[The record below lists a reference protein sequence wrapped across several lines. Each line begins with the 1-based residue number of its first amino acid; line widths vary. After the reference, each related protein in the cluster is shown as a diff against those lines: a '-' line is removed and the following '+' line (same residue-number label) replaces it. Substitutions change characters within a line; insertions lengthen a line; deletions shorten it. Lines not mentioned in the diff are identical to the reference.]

1 MQDKSVFIAG
11 AWRAGRGP
19 ELRTI
24 NPADGAVTFA
34 ANAASADDVTDAVA
48 AARAAFPAWARTPLA
63 ARVALAEAYAK
74 IIAAQGE
81 ALARVIAE
89 DMGKPLWEAR
99 TEVQTVVGKVALSI
113 KAQAERAGRK
123 AEAAAFGEI
132 TLDHRPHGVLSVF
145 GPYNFPAHL
154 PNGHIVPA
162 LLAGNTIVFK
172 PSELAPRAGALMADA
187 WAEAGLAAGVL
198 NVVQGG
204 RDTGAALLNAAIDGV
219 LFTGSAETGA
229 FIHRHFA
236 GRPEIIL
243 ALEMGGNNPLIVW
256 PPADVAA
263 SANLIAQ
270 SAFLSAGQRCSC
282 ARRLIVPDDRFGGEI
297 IAATAALAAI
307 LAPRRFD
314 AEPPAF
320 MGPVVSERAA
330 IAAEAAADEL
340 IAAGARWVRRWTR
353 DGAFLTPGIVDVT
366 AIDAPDTEVFAPL
379 LQVRRVKDF
388 DAAIVAAN
396 ATRFGLAGG
405 LISDDAALWARAQ
418 IEMRAG
424 VLNWNRPTTGA
435 SGALPFG
442 GPGLSGNARPSA
454 WYAADY
460 CAWPVASQTA
470 PKAIAVPAPGL
481 PT

>member
-1 MQDKSVFIAG
+1 MPDKSVFGHG
-11 AWRAGRGP
+11 AWRAGRGA

-24 NPADGAVTFA
+24 NPADGTVTFA
-34 ANAASADDVTDAVA
+34 AASAAADDVTDAVA
-48 AARAAFPAWARTPLA
+48 AARAAFPAWARRPLQD
-63 ARVALAEAYAK
+63 RIALTEAYAK
-74 IIAAQGE
+74 IIAAKGE
-81 ALARVIAE
+81 TLARVISE

-123 AEAAAFGEI
+123 TDAAAFGAV

-172 PSELAPRAGALMADA
+172 PSELAPRAGAVMADA
-187 WAEAGLAAGVL
+187 WAEAGLPAGVL
-198 NVVQGG
+198 NLVQGG
-204 RDTGAALLNAAIDGV
+204 RETGAALLNAAIDGV

-236 GRPEIIL
+236 GRPEIVL

-256 PPADVAA
+256 PPADAA
-263 SANLIAQ
+263 AAANLIAQ

-282 ARRLIVPDDRFGGEI
+282 ARRLILPDDRFGAEI
-297 IAATAALAAI
+297 IAATAALAEM
-307 LAPRRFD
+307 LTPQRFD

-330 IAAEAAADEL
+330 MAAEAAAEKL
-340 IAAGARWVRRWTR
+340 IAAGAVWVKRWRR
-353 DGAFLTPGIVDVT
+353 DGAFLTPAILDVS
-366 AIDAPDTEVFAPL
+366 AIDPPDAEVFAPL

-388 DAAIVAAN
+388 DAAIEAAN

-405 LISDDAALWARAQ
+405 LISDDAAQWARAQ

-481 PT
+481 PA

>member
-1 MQDKSVFIAG
+1 V
-11 AWRAGRGP
+11 
-19 ELRTI
+19 
-24 NPADGAVTFA
+24 
-34 ANAASADDVTDAVA
+34 
-48 AARAAFPAWARTPLA
+48 
-63 ARVALAEAYAK
+63 
-74 IIAAQGE
+74 
-81 ALARVIAE
+81 
-89 DMGKPLWEAR
+89 
-99 TEVQTVVGKVALSI
+99 
-113 KAQAERAGRK
+113 
-123 AEAAAFGEI
+123 
-132 TLDHRPHGVLSVF
+132 
-145 GPYNFPAHL
+145 
-154 PNGHIVPA
+154 
-162 LLAGNTIVFK
+162 
-172 PSELAPRAGALMADA
+172 MADA
-187 WAEAGLAAGVL
+187 WAEAGLPAGVL
-198 NVVQGG
+198 NLVQGG
-204 RDTGAALLNAAIDGV
+204 RETGAALLNAAIDGV

-236 GRPEIIL
+236 GRPEIVL

-256 PPADVAA
+256 PPADAA
-263 SANLIAQ
+263 AGANLIAQ

-282 ARRLIVPDDRFGGEI
+282 ARRLILPDDRFGAEI
-297 IAATAALAAI
+297 IAATAALAEM
-307 LAPRRFD
+307 LTPQRFD

-330 IAAEAAADEL
+330 MAAEAAAEKL
-340 IAAGARWVRRWTR
+340 IAAGAVWVKRWRR
-353 DGAFLTPGIVDVT
+353 DGAFLTPAILDVS
-366 AIDAPDTEVFAPL
+366 AIDPPDAEVFAPL

-388 DAAIVAAN
+388 DAAIEAAN

-405 LISDDAALWARAQ
+405 LISDDAAQWARAQ

-481 PT
+481 PA